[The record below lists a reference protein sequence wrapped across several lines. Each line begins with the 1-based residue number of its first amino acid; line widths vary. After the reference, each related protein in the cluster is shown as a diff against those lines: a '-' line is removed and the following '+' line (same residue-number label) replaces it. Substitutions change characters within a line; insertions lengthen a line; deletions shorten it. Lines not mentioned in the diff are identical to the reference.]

1 MAEISNELMYELL
14 KKLNQRFDKVDHAI
28 AELRTDNTSMRNQ
41 IHVLQGDV
49 NSLRSSIGR
58 VEDRLDRIE
67 NRLDLREFAEAQAR
81 FEPHP

>member
-1 MAEISNELMYELL
+1 MADVTNELMYELL

-28 AELRTDNTSMRNQ
+28 LELRTDNHSLRNQ
-41 IHVLQGDV
+41 VHVLQGDV
-49 NSLRSSIGR
+49 NSLRSSFGR

-67 NRLDLREFAEAQAR
+67 TRLDLRELSETQAR